1 MTTVNPTKPHI
12 SPWTT
17 STSNI
22 IMDPSWSPAAVDTPR
37 SASSEPVP
45 NASSQSELAP
55 DRQTKSHHLISKLEA
70 LKNALYACNKD
81 HKCKDLIGLT
91 VPTRLLYVGRHGTD
105 KIRVVICSE
114 EAELMKW
121 RPAAYAA
128 LSYCWGT
135 CPALKSTR
143 ANLAYHKRGLSISEI
158 PLTLQDAVRVTR
170 DLGLLYLW
178 VDALCILQD
187 CEEDWRRESGS
198 MGDVYGHAFVTI
210 FAFGARDCQGGLFS
224 PADQE
229 PTPISDMPLLRF
241 VDEPLNHRAWA
252 LQEWHLSP
260 RRLIFTSYDAIFDC
274 LQGPQKDFGNDIYS
288 HRLLP
293 SSTLSPMDW
302 NFLVTNY
309 SSRALTDPLDKLP
322 AISGL
327 AQSFD
332 KFSNGRNGRYLA
344 GLWEAH
350 LPSALLWRRI
360 SIPSLISRLNSARPT
375 AYIAPTWSWAS
386 INGTVEFVT
395 GMHKEQNLDVVAQ
408 VTSVDLGPAA
418 DKNHSRP
425 MVYKLGLRSQ
435 MKSLQKDSWVETK
448 VLPTRFTSE
457 EFTNLVL
464 RAEGVQST
472 RGYRRR
478 GTIWGDSIMRPF
490 MEGPRP
496 LTFCAIMTNKH
507 QQLEDDVWGLLLVE
521 VDHTTFK
528 RIGCGFCGSSW
539 FEDAVEHLAE
549 II

>member
-1 MTTVNPTKPHI
+1 
-12 SPWTT
+12 
-17 STSNI
+17 
-22 IMDPSWSPAAVDTPR
+22 MDPSWSPAAVDISRT
-37 SASSEPVP
+37 ASSEPVP
-45 NASSQSELAP
+45 NTSSQSELAP

-70 LKNALYACNKD
+70 LKNALYVCNKD

-91 VPTRLLYVGRHGTD
+91 VPTRLLYVSRHGTD
-105 KIRVVICSE
+105 NIRVVIRSE
-114 EAELMKW
+114 EAELTK
-121 RPAAYAA
+121 RHPAAYAA

-143 ANLAYHKRGLSISEI
+143 FNLADHKRGLSISEM
-158 PLTLQDAVRVTR
+158 PLTLKDAVRVTR

-187 CEEDWRRESGS
+187 CEEDWQRESGR
-198 MGDVYGHAFVTI
+198 MGEVYGHAFVTI

-274 LQGPQKDFGNDIYS
+274 LQGPQQDFGNDIYS

-344 GLWEAH
+344 GLWESH
-350 LPSALLWRRI
+350 LPLALLWRRI
-360 SIPSLISRLNSARPT
+360 SIPSLLSRLNSARPT

-408 VTSVDLGPAA
+408 VTSVDWGPAA
-418 DKNHSRP
+418 DDNHSRP
-425 MVYKLGLRSQ
+425 LIHRLGLRSQ

-448 VLPTRFTSE
+448 FLPTRFTSE
-457 EFTNLVL
+457 EFTNIVL

-472 RGYRRR
+472 KGYKRR
-478 GTIWGDSIMRPF
+478 GTIWGDSIMRSF
-490 MEGPRP
+490 MEGPKS
-496 LTFCAIMTNKH
+496 LTFCAIMTDQNH
-507 QQLEDDVWGLLLVE
+507 QDEVWGLLLVK
-521 VDHTTFK
+521 VDHTTFE
-528 RIGCGFCGSSW
+528 RIGCGFCDSSW
-539 FEDAVEHLAE
+539 FEDAVEQFAE

>member
-1 MTTVNPTKPHI
+1 
-12 SPWTT
+12 
-17 STSNI
+17 
-22 IMDPSWSPAAVDTPR
+22 MDPSWSPAAVDTSR
-37 SASSEPVP
+37 SASPGPIP

-55 DRQTKSHHLISKLEA
+55 DRQTKSHHLISKLEVLKKA
-70 LKNALYACNKD
+70 LCACIND
-81 HKCKDLIGLT
+81 HKCKEVIGLT

-105 KIRVVICSE
+105 KIRVVVCSE
-114 EAELMKW
+114 EPELIKR

-143 ANLAYHKRGLSISEI
+143 SNLANYKRGLSISEM
-158 PLTLQDAVRVTR
+158 PLTVKDAVRVTR

-187 CEEDWRRESGS
+187 CEEDWQRESGR

-210 FAFGARDCQGGLFS
+210 FAFGAQDCQGGLFS
-224 PADQE
+224 PADKK
-229 PTPISDMPLLRF
+229 PTPIFDIPLLRF

-274 LQGPQKDFGNDIYS
+274 LEGPQQDFGNDVYS

-293 SSTLSPMDW
+293 SSILSPMDW
-302 NFLVTNY
+302 KFLVTNY
-309 SSRALTDPLDKLP
+309 SSRALTDPMDKLP

-332 KFSNGRNGRYLA
+332 KLSNGRNGRYLA

-350 LPSALLWRRI
+350 LPSALLWHRI
-360 SIPSLISRLNSARPT
+360 SIPSLLSRSNQARPT
-375 AYIAPTWSWAS
+375 TYIAPTWSWAS

-395 GMHKEQNLDVVAQ
+395 GMYKEKDLDVVAQ

-418 DKNHSRP
+418 DNNHSRP
-425 MVYKLGLRSQ
+425 MIYRLGLRSQ
-435 MKSLQKDSWVETK
+435 MKSLQKDSWEETN
-448 VLPTRFTSE
+448 VLSTKFTSE

-464 RAEGVQST
+464 RAERGQST
-472 RGYRRR
+472 KGYRRG

-490 MEGPRP
+490 MEGPKP
-496 LTFCAIMTNKH
+496 LIFCAIMTDKR
-507 QQLEDDVWGLLLVE
+507 QDEVWGLLLVK
-521 VDHTTFK
+521 VDHTTFR

-539 FEDAVEHLAE
+539 FEDAVERFAE